1 MNSDISASELS
12 IEAFDYP
19 LPESSIAFEPNPD
32 RESSRL
38 LVYREGSLVE
48 SRYSDIADYLD
59 DQDYAVFNNSR
70 VVQARLQF
78 EPAGGKKIEI
88 FCLEPADKTLDQTL
102 ALQREG
108 EVLWRCFVG
117 NAKKWKGS
125 TLSRKVDAEG
135 RTFTLSAELT
145 GREGDVCL
153 VRLFWDDE
161 RLVFADVLEA
171 AGKIPLPPY
180 IEREATESDKLTYQT
195 IYARDHGSV
204 AAPTAGLHFTE
215 RIFTRL
221 KARGISYDYLTL
233 HVGAGTFKPVKADKV
248 GEHVMHDEQLLLDR
262 AFLSRLLE
270 AARRGKNIVAVGT
283 TSARFLESVYWIGCK
298 LIASSELE
306 PSLGQWEAYRARP
319 WPVEDALKRLLDY
332 MEAGGLSRL
341 QARTSIM
348 IMPGYD
354 WKIVDKLVTNF
365 HQPKSTLVML
375 VASFIGDDWREVY
388 QYALNHHF
396 RFLSYGDG
404 CFLEKKKN
412 A

>member
-1 MNSDISASELS
+1 
-12 IEAFDYP
+12 
-19 LPESSIAFEPNPD
+19 
-32 RESSRL
+32 
-38 LVYREGSLVE
+38 
-48 SRYSDIADYLD
+48 
-59 DQDYAVFNNSR
+59 
-70 VVQARLQF
+70 
-78 EPAGGKKIEI
+78 
-88 FCLEPADKTLDQTL
+88 
-102 ALQREG
+102 
-108 EVLWRCFVG
+108 
-117 NAKKWKGS
+117 WKGS

-262 AFLSRLLE
+262 AFLSRL
-270 AARRGKNIVAVGT
+270 R
-283 TSARFLESVYWIGCK
+283 S
-298 LIASSELE
+298 
-306 PSLGQWEAYRARP
+306 
-319 WPVEDALKRLLDY
+319 
-332 MEAGGLSRL
+332 
-341 QARTSIM
+341 
-348 IMPGYD
+348 
-354 WKIVDKLVTNF
+354 
-365 HQPKSTLVML
+365 
-375 VASFIGDDWREVY
+375 
-388 QYALNHHF
+388 
-396 RFLSYGDG
+396 
-404 CFLEKKKN
+404 
-412 A
+412 